1 MTWCPFIALSFIGRF
16 RDFKSAKN
24 LNSHHASKH
33 KQDSGREMDQD
44 KGELREGEDGGVG
57 GLFERAAITFGWT
70 HFATLDK
77 AIRTV
82 RQKQD
87 AEA

>member
-1 MTWCPFIALSFIGRF
+1 
-16 RDFKSAKN
+16 
-24 LNSHHASKH
+24 
-33 KQDSGREMDQD
+33 MDQD